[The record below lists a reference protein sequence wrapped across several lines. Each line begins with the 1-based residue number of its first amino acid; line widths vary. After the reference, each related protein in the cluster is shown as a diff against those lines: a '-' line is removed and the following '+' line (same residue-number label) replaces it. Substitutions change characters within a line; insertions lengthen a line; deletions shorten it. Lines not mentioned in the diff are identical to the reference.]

1 MSIKQIY
8 VWKIDKFLLSQLI
21 KEIIFVEIWL
31 VGYNNKINIIINNN
45 NNDNNNNN
53 NNDDNNNNNDNN
65 NNTVKPLK
73 MDTQIRRTPL

>member
-31 VGYNNKINIIINNN
+31 VGYNNKINIIINNKNN
-45 NNDNNNNN
+45 NNDNNNNS
-53 NNDDNNNNNDNN
+53 
-65 NNTVKPLK
+65 NTVKPLK